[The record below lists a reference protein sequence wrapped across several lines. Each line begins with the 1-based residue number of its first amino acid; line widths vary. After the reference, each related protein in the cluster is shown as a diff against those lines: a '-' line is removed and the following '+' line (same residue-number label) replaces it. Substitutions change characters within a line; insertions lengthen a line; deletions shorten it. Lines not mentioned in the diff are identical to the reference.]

1 MTWLLV
7 TYLLS
12 APCHPDGPLP
22 WHLRDGVDITE
33 SYCSHRE
40 ILCVASERFRTEE
53 ACRDEARR
61 RWGESGWRTASRCTR
76 TR

>member
-12 APCHPDGPLP
+12 SGCHADGPTP
-22 WHLRDGVDITE
+22 WWMNADNGRSFCQT
-33 SYCSHRE
+33 RE
-40 ILCVASERFRTEE
+40 IVGIDSQRFRTED
-53 ACRDEARR
+53 ACQTEARR
-61 RWGESGWRTASRCTR
+61 RWSESGYSTASRCTR